1 MAEIDVQDFD
11 YLAGGS
17 VQAQQDAAAAVA
29 DTSTIVATGTATQ
42 ILGFNSGGTP
52 EPKNVAGDSNGVGL
66 AFSGNT
72 LTATLTQN
80 LQTSGT
86 PTFAGLKI
94 DSTGTTIDAV
104 ISATATLDFPSTAAQ
119 TSSDLTIA
127 LSGAVLGDA
136 IFLGVPNASVNAN
149 SCFTAWV
156 SASDVISVRFNNY
169 SSGAIDPASGTF
181 RVVLF
186 RF

>member
-1 MAEIDVQDFD
+1 MEIDVQDFD

-17 VQAQQDAAAAVA
+17 VQAQQEAAAAVA
-29 DTSTIVATGTATQ
+29 DSSTIIATGVSTQ

-80 LQTSGT
+80 LQTSGS

-94 DSTGTTIDAV
+94 DSTGTTIEAV

-127 LSGAVLGDA
+127 VTGAAVGDA
-136 IFLGVPNASVNAN
+136 VFLGLPAAPDAN
-149 SCFTAWV
+149 GCFTAWV
-156 SASDVISVRFNNY
+156 SAANTVTVRFNNY
-169 SSGAIDPASGTF
+169 SAGAIDPASATY
-181 RVVLF
+181 RVVVF
-186 RF
+186 KF

>member
-119 TSSDLTIA
+119 SSSDLTMTVT
-127 LSGAVLGDA
+127 GAAVGDA
-136 IFLGVPNASVNAN
+136 VFLGLPAAPDAN

-156 SASDVISVRFNNY
+156 SASNTVKIRFNNY
-169 SSGAIDPASGTF
+169 SAGAIDPASAAY
-181 RVVLF
+181 RAVVF
-186 RF
+186 KF